1 MLTDQSRSHLI
12 FDSTQPINRNPSVT
26 INGVSCAPHP
36 SSFLESGKNNSSSN
50 QGIFAQSQSATRTST
65 TASTTKTTTTATTA
79 GATGITSVK
88 KVICEL
94 EASFGRKNLSEQQ
107 EQQHLEQRT
116 HLSSPIHQG
125 VNNKVTINAPSSRTT
140 TTILPFSLNSNNSSH
155 LRNNTSV
162 KQPLLLATTSSS
174 SQDKSP
180 NSSVKTQTEREA
192 PESLT
197 PSPEAK
203 RLVLEP
209 NSIFKTR
216 ASMVPLK
223 TAMESD
229 SSCHHHHD
237 HDHQQFIHQNK
248 HHHRRGQH
256 HHQHPVKSSLVP
268 PLTTVSVSTC
278 PSCGSENVSSESMP
292 SSAATKRSLSFQ
304 HLIQD
309 KHHRE
314 VTTTSSGD
322 CHGQHHHHHPSTSSK
337 LFQKKILTSTPLVS
351 AMNHQNV
358 HHHKSCHINE
368 SGGIINR
375 SKSFSYNL
383 LMPQEEST
391 SSSCLTCKGCDCDF
405 VPSLPK
411 PRILSNQHILP
422 SSNRKKVTPNTTD
435 PGYSSYFDRNGK
447 KLRRKKTTRVT
458 TSSSRKVQDA
468 KLFDDQKHRQRPS
481 YLSLYPDQN
490 LHLYKHHH
498 PSRSYLL
505 PPPPPSSSKLPSFL
519 PMMPP
524 VSGYCPCPECEK
536 SLKYDPLEKFLR
548 RNSNHFLN
556 QPHHHP
562 HRHHNVIDRS
572 RSFHV
577 TTGNPDLDSK
587 LNNYRFWDIDEWRA
601 QVRRQKVKRK
611 ERRTLLTV
619 CVVGIIVFIAVS
631 YFGTLLFLRITKFPT
646 TSSLHSDPR
655 M

>member
-12 FDSTQPINRNPSVT
+12 FDSSQPINRNPSVT

-36 SSFLESGKNNSSSN
+36 SSFLESAKNSSSN
-50 QGIFAQSQSATRTST
+50 QGIFAQNQSATRTST
-65 TASTTKTTTTATTA
+65 TASTTNTTGATTA

-107 EQQHLEQRT
+107 EQHLEQRA

-140 TTILPFSLNSNNSSH
+140 TAILPFSLNSNNSSH

-162 KQPLLLATTSSS
+162 KQPLLLTTSSS
-174 SQDKSP
+174 STQDKSP

-216 ASMVPLK
+216 TSMIPLK

-237 HDHQQFIHQNK
+237 HQEFIHQNK
-248 HHHRRGQH
+248 NHHRRGQHH
-256 HHQHPVKSSLVP
+256 HHQHPVKSSLVT

-309 KHHRE
+309 KHHGE

-322 CHGQHHHHHPSTSSK
+322 CHGQHHHPSKSSK

-358 HHHKSCHINE
+358 HRHKPCHANE
-368 SGGIINR
+368 PGGIISR

-405 VPSLPK
+405 VPSQPK
-411 PRILSNQHILP
+411 SRIPSNQHILP
-422 SSNRKKVTPNTTD
+422 SSNRKKVTPTTTD

-447 KLRRKKTTRVT
+447 KLRRKKTTRI
-458 TSSSRKVQDA
+458 TSSNRKVQDA
-468 KLFDDQKHRQRPS
+468 NVFEDQRHRQKRPS

-490 LHLYKHHH
+490 VHLYNKHHH
-498 PSRSYLL
+498 PSRPYLL
-505 PPPPPSSSKLPSFL
+505 PPPPSSSKLPSFL

-524 VSGYCPCPECEK
+524 VSGYCPYPECEA

-556 QPHHHP
+556 QPHHHHP

-577 TTGNPDLDSK
+577 TTGNPELGSK
-587 LNNYRFWDIDEWRA
+587 LNNYRFWDIDDWRA